1 MNRKIVLLTMG
12 TMLCS
17 ASAAMADP
25 IGDPFRACGKIAE
38 DKARLACFDEALQSL
53 DQRQAVVQQ
62 TQKEQAEAEYGLKKF
77 ETRKQA
83 ETEKPEVRELGPAGV
98 EELRSRIA
106 EVFVQN
112 VNGRHIVVL
121 ENGQMWRQT
130 SVSSFR
136 GTLRAGMEVT
146 ISEGAIGGYRMKFEG
161 KSGFLGVTRVK

>member
-1 MNRKIVLLTMG
+1 VNRKIVLLTMG

-77 ETRKQA
+77 ETSKQA
-83 ETEKPEVRELGPAGV
+83 ETELPKFSFKTSMAGTLLFSKMGRCGGRLRSAVSAVHYGPAW
-98 EELRSRIA
+98 RSRSAKARSADIA
-106 EVFVQN
+106 
-112 VNGRHIVVL
+112 
-121 ENGQMWRQT
+121 
-130 SVSSFR
+130 
-136 GTLRAGMEVT
+136 
-146 ISEGAIGGYRMKFEG
+146 
-161 KSGFLGVTRVK
+161 